1 MPKPIIFLTMPSIIH
16 RSVPRARGNKGMETI
31 YRVEQSFSYDAIS
44 ESDYLVRANEDAT
57 RISDFRIIRGAGNA
71 CTVTKR
77 NLADHQTTVTFDVR
91 EKQSV
96 FMLTRKSPLGSTEGT
111 QYFVSKTSFGFN
123 VSKIVENCGELE
135 KMIEVAAD
143 QECLDA
149 FDVGI
154 LMCELDVED
163 EWDSL
168 PTSPLRST
176 VPSAGTLPA
185 DMEAAIAARRRVNAR
200 RMLF

>member
-1 MPKPIIFLTMPSIIH
+1 MSNPIIMLTIPSIIH
-16 RSVPRARGNKGMETI
+16 RSAPRARGNEGMETI
-31 YRVEQSFSYDAIS
+31 YRVEQSFSYETIS
-44 ESDYLVRANEDAT
+44 ESDYLIRFNEDAT
-57 RISDFRIIRGAGNA
+57 RISDFRIVRGAGDA

-77 NLADHQTTVTFDVR
+77 NLADHQTTATFDVR
-91 EKQSV
+91 KKQSV
-96 FMLTRKSPLGSTEGT
+96 FMLTRKNPHGSIDGT

-123 VSKIVENCGELE
+123 VSKIVEDCGKLGE
-135 KMIEVAAD
+135 MIEVAAD

-176 VPSAGTLPA
+176 VPLAGTLPA
-185 DMEAAIAARRRVNAR
+185 DMEAAIAARRCVNAR